1 MVSIP
6 LHPGTGRSHAGDR
19 LLRRLYLELKKSGKF
34 TARRKGATL
43 FRQGGRPRGA
53 FLLTRGQARL
63 WMSSRRGTPLG
74 FHLISAPCVL
84 GLPATVSSHP
94 YNFTAVL
101 TEDAQVACLQRQ
113 TILKVLHKH
122 QGFALCVVEL
132 LSHGMSELMA
142 RHKQDVLRKSPQK
155 ARSAMPVSTALRR

>member
-6 LHPGTGRSHAGDR
+6 LHPGSGRSQAGDR
-19 LLRRLYLELKKSGKF
+19 LLLRLYTELKRSGRIV
-34 TARRKGATL
+34 ARRKGAKL

-53 FLLTRGQARL
+53 FLLASGQARL
-63 WMSSRRGTPLG
+63 WMCSRTGTPIS

-84 GLPATVSSHP
+84 GLPATVSAHP

-101 TEDAQVACLQRQ
+101 TEDAQVVRLERKS
-113 TILKVLHKH
+113 IVKVLHKH
-122 QGFALCVVEL
+122 QGLALCVVDL
-132 LSHGMSELMA
+132 LSRGVSEMMA
-142 RHKQDVLRKSPQK
+142 HHKQAARKPAQK